1 MLAIPV
7 PFVVSLLLVLL
18 AVILYVRLADQAK
31 AACLFLALCA
41 ATTGLVGLRWTFD
54 VALFSMA
61 QPLLASLIPVAAWL
75 IFTHAATDT
84 HRVAYHHVAGPILV
98 AVSLC
103 THPFLALPLDGII
116 TAIYLFYG
124 IALVRYSAKEPLLIH
139 VSFSHWEGV
148 KRAEQVAGWMLLFSA
163 MIDAAIS
170 LDFAVN
176 QGGYSLYI
184 LTLAHLVLLPVLAIA
199 VIMVSVNTPAV
210 EDIAQ
215 PQIPEIPRAPSS
227 ESLLTQERADE
238 IVARVDR
245 LMREKAS
252 YLDPDLTLAA
262 LSRKLGIPAKQIS
275 MAVNQVHQKSI
286 SRVVNEYRIEHAKQ
300 ALLTTDETI
309 THILMNAGF
318 QTKSNFNREFSR
330 IAGLT
335 PSAFRKQ
342 SEARLR

>member
-41 ATTGLVGLRWTFD
+41 ATTELVGLRWTFD

-98 AVSLC
+98 AVSLF

-124 IALVRYSAKEPLLIH
+124 IALLRYSAKEPLLIH

-170 LDFAVN
+170 LDLAVN

-210 EDIAQ
+210 DDIAQ
-215 PQIPEIPRAPSS
+215 PEIPRAPSS

-275 MAVNQVHQKSI
+275 MAVNQIHQKSI

>member
-98 AVSLC
+98 AVSLF

-139 VSFSHWEGV
+139 VSFSHWEAV
-148 KRAEQVAGWMLLFSA
+148 KRAEQVAGWMLLCSA

-170 LDFAVN
+170 LDLAVN

-210 EDIAQ
+210 DDIAQ
-215 PQIPEIPRAPSS
+215 PEIPMAPSS

>member
-7 PFVVSLLLVLL
+7 PFVVSLLLLLL
-18 AVILYVRLADQAK
+18 AVILYVRLTDQAK

-54 VALFSMA
+54 IALFSMV

-75 IFTHAATDT
+75 IFTHAGSDT

-103 THPFLALPLDGII
+103 TYPFLALPLDGII

-139 VSFSHWEGV
+139 VSFNHWEGV
-148 KRAEQVAGWMLLFSA
+148 KKAEQVAGWMLLFSA

-184 LTLAHLVLLPVLAIA
+184 LTLAHQVLLPVLAIA
-199 VIMVSVNTPAV
+199 VIMVSVNPPAV

-215 PQIPEIPRAPSS
+215 PRIPEIPRTPSS

>member
-7 PFVVSLLLVLL
+7 PFVVSLLLLLL
-18 AVILYVRLADQAK
+18 AVTLYVRLAGQAK
-31 AACLFLALCA
+31 SACLFLALCA
-41 ATTGLVGLRWTFD
+41 ATTGLVGLRWTVD
-54 VALFSMA
+54 MALFSMA

-75 IFTHAATDT
+75 IFTHASP
-84 HRVAYHHVAGPILV
+84 HRLAYLHAAGPILV
-98 AVSLC
+98 AVSLF
-103 THPFLALPLDGII
+103 THPFLALPLDEII

-139 VSFSHWEGV
+139 VSFSHWESV

-163 MIDAAIS
+163 VIDAAIS

-176 QGGYSLYI
+176 QGKYSLYI

-199 VIMVSVNTPAV
+199 VIIVSINTPAV
-210 EDIAQ
+210 DDGAQ
-215 PQIPEIPRAPSS
+215 PEISELPRAPSS
-227 ESLLTQERADE
+227 ESLLTQDRADE
-238 IVARVDR
+238 IVARLDK

-300 ALLTTDETI
+300 ALLNTDETI

-330 IAGLT
+330 IAGVT

-342 SEARLR
+342 SAAQLR

>member
-54 VALFSMA
+54 IALFSMV

-103 THPFLALPLDGII
+103 SHPFLALPLDGII

-170 LDFAVN
+170 LDLAVN

-210 EDIAQ
+210 DDIAQ
-215 PQIPEIPRAPSS
+215 PEIPRAPSS